1 MIKRVD
7 FSGKT
12 ALITGATGAI
22 GSAVA
27 KRLAQE
33 KVNLILISSGEDR
46 LNKLKEDFSSHD
58 IETEGII
65 CDLSSLTELTHLI
78 NNELK
83 NRRVDI
89 LINSAGVFPN
99 KPIHE
104 MKPEDYLSVLNV
116 NLNAAYL
123 LCASMSS
130 GMVQSSWGR
139 IVNVGS
145 SSCYSGFRN
154 TTAYCV
160 SKHGML
166 GLSRSLHDELKD
178 LGVRVY
184 NISPSSTQGRMGL
197 ATVGQDYSTFL
208 DPDEVAD
215 YIMFV
220 ISHDGNVMS
229 EEVFLKR
236 MLTSPRL
243 K

>member
-1 MIKRVD
+1 MISKVD

-12 ALITGATGAI
+12 AVITGATGAI

-33 KVNLILISSGEDR
+33 KVNLILISSGEER
-46 LNKLKEDFSSHD
+46 LSKLMGELRTYD
-58 IETEGII
+58 IKVEGIV
-65 CDLSSLTELTHLI
+65 CDLSSLAEIQDLVD
-78 NNELK
+78 NKLK
-83 NRRVDI
+83 NKSAEI

-104 MKPEDYLSVLNV
+104 MDPQDYLCVLNV

-123 LCASMSS
+123 LCAAMSPA
-130 GMVQSSWGR
+130 MVKAAWGR
-139 IVNVGS
+139 IVNIGS

-160 SKHGML
+160 SKHGTL
-166 GLSRSLHDELKD
+166 GLSRSLHDELKEH
-178 LGVRVY
+178 GVRVY
-184 NISPSSTQGRMGL
+184 NVSPSSTQGRMGL

-208 DPDEVAD
+208 DPNEVAD
-215 YIMFV
+215 YVMFA

-229 EEVFLKR
+229 EEIFIKR
-236 MLTSPRL
+236 MIVC
-243 K
+243 

>member
-1 MIKRVD
+1 MINKVD

-33 KVNLILISSGEDR
+33 QVNLILLSSGLDR
-46 LNKLKEDFSSHD
+46 LNKLKKDLSSYD
-58 IETEGII
+58 IKIDGVI
-65 CDLSSLTELTHLI
+65 CDLSSLTEITHLI
-78 NNELK
+78 NSELK
-83 NRRVDI
+83 NRHVDI

-104 MKPEDYLSVLNV
+104 MSHEDYLGVLNI

-123 LCASMSS
+123 LCASMSPA
-130 GMVQSSWGR
+130 MVQASWGR
-139 IVNVGS
+139 IVNIGS

-166 GLSRSLHDELKD
+166 GLSRSLHDELKE

-184 NISPSSTQGRMGL
+184 NISPSSTKGRIGL

-215 YIMFV
+215 YIIFV
-220 ISHDGNVMS
+220 ISHDGNLMC
-229 EEVFLKR
+229 EEIFLKR
-236 MLTSPRL
+236 MSMSRRLT
-243 K
+243 

>member
-1 MIKRVD
+1 MITKVD

-12 ALITGATGAI
+12 AVITGATGAI

-33 KVNLILISSGEDR
+33 KVNLILISSGEER
-46 LNKLKEDFSSHD
+46 LSKLMDELRVYN
-58 IETEGII
+58 IETKGIV
-65 CDLSSLTELTHLI
+65 CDLSSLAEIEDLI
-78 NNELK
+78 SNKLK
-83 NRRVDI
+83 NKSAEI

-104 MKPEDYLSVLNV
+104 MDPQDYLGVLNV

-123 LCASMSS
+123 LCAAMSPA
-130 GMVQSSWGR
+130 MVKAAWGR
-139 IVNVGS
+139 IVNIGS

-166 GLSRSLHDELKD
+166 GLSRSLHDELKEY
-178 LGVRVY
+178 GVRVY
-184 NISPSSTQGRMGL
+184 NVSPSSTQGRMGL

-215 YIMFV
+215 YVMFA

-229 EEVFLKR
+229 EEIFIKR
-236 MLTSPRL
+236 MFVR
-243 K
+243 

>member
-1 MIKRVD
+1 MISKVD

-12 ALITGATGAI
+12 AVITGATGAI

-33 KVNLILISSGEDR
+33 EVNLILISSGEES
-46 LNKLKEDFSSHD
+46 LSKLMGELRAYD
-58 IETEGII
+58 IKTEGIV
-65 CDLSSLTELTHLI
+65 CDLSSLAEIQNLI
-78 NNELK
+78 DIKLK
-83 NRRVDI
+83 NKSAEI

-104 MKPEDYLSVLNV
+104 MDRQDYLDVLNV

-123 LCASMSS
+123 LCAAMSPV
-130 GMVQSSWGR
+130 MVEAGWGR
-139 IVNVGS
+139 IVNIGS

-166 GLSRSLHDELKD
+166 GLSRSLHDELKEH
-178 LGVRVY
+178 GVRVY
-184 NISPSSTQGRMGL
+184 NVSPSSTQGRMGL

-215 YIMFV
+215 YVMFA

-229 EEVFLKR
+229 EEIFIKR
-236 MLTSPRL
+236 MFVR
-243 K
+243 

>member
-1 MIKRVD
+1 MISKVD

-12 ALITGATGAI
+12 AVITGATGAI

-33 KVNLILISSGEDR
+33 EVNLILISSGEER
-46 LNKLKEDFSSHD
+46 LSKLMGELMAYD
-58 IETEGII
+58 IETEGIV
-65 CDLSSLTELTHLI
+65 CDLSSLAEIEDLI
-78 NNELK
+78 SNKLK
-83 NRRVDI
+83 NKSAEI

-104 MKPEDYLSVLNV
+104 MDPLDYLGVLNV

-123 LCASMSS
+123 LCAALSPA
-130 GMVQSSWGR
+130 MVKAAWGR
-139 IVNVGS
+139 IVNIGS

-166 GLSRSLHDELKD
+166 GLSRSLHDELKEH
-178 LGVRVY
+178 GVRVY
-184 NISPSSTQGRMGL
+184 NVSPSSTQGRMGL

-215 YIMFV
+215 YVMFA

-229 EEVFLKR
+229 EEIFIKR
-236 MLTSPRL
+236 MFVR
-243 K
+243 